1 MKLEGLRVVDLSQ
14 FLPGPHLSQIL
25 ADHGADV
32 IKVEPPGGDPGRH
45 IGLAELGHT
54 VFFRNL
60 NRGKRSVCLDLKR
73 PAAREALLRL
83 VDRADVFL
91 EAFRPGVAARLG
103 FDYATLAARNPRLV
117 YCSLTAFGQHG
128 PYRDRPA
135 HDLTC
140 EAYAGIVSVNLGN
153 DDQPTMPPVP
163 VADFAAASMGLAGVL
178 MALYRREKTGR
189 GDRIDISMH
198 DSALA
203 WLPNA
208 LGTVFVEK
216 RPPVPKHERTWGGGA
231 FYRIY
236 RTRDGRHVV
245 LGGQEPKFVRN
256 LLEAWGRPDLVEPC
270 ERGPGPHQQAVV
282 DFLQQT
288 FLTRTRDEWVEWFRG
303 RDICFAPVKDLR
315 EAFDDEHALARGMH
329 LVDERGQ
336 EHVGLAIKYDAE
348 PGQPDFALAAVGAHT
363 AEVLGELGY
372 DEAAIAALSSDG
384 AR

>member
-1 MKLEGLRVVDLSQ
+1 MKLEGVRVVDLSQ
-14 FLPGPHLSQIL
+14 FLPGPHLSQVL
-25 ADHGADV
+25 ADNGADV

-45 IGLAELGHT
+45 IGLAERGHT

-83 VDRADVFL
+83 VDGADVFL

-103 FDYATLAARNPRLV
+103 FDYPTLAARNPRLV
-117 YCSLTAFGQHG
+117 YCSLTAFGQGG

-153 DDQPTMPPVP
+153 DDEPAMPPVP

-189 GDRIDISMH
+189 GDRIDVSMH
-198 DSALA
+198 DAALA

-208 LGTVFVEK
+208 LGTVFAEK

-236 RTRDGRHVV
+236 RTKDGRHVV

-288 FLTRTRDEWVEWFRG
+288 FLTRTRDEWAEWFRG

-315 EAFDDEHALARGMH
+315 EAFDDEHARARDMR
-329 LVDERGQ
+329 LVDPLGQ
-336 EHVGLAIKYDAE
+336 EHVGLPIKYDAE
-348 PGQPDFALAAVGAHT
+348 PGRPDFALAAVGAHT
-363 AEVLGELGY
+363 VEVLRELGY
-372 DEAAIAALSSDG
+372 DDAAIAAVSGDG

>member
-45 IGLAELGHT
+45 IGLAEQGHT

-103 FDYATLAARNPRLV
+103 FDYATLSARNPRLV

-216 RPPVPKHERTWGGGA
+216 RPPVPKHERTWGGL
-231 FYRIY
+231 RI
-236 RTRDGRHVV
+236 RAHHAGGR
-245 LGGQEPKFVRN
+245 L
-256 LLEAWGRPDLVEPC
+256 
-270 ERGPGPHQQAVV
+270 RGPSEGGGEGPRPHLPPQGPA
-282 DFLQQT
+282 
-288 FLTRTRDEWVEWFRG
+288 TR
-303 RDICFAPVKDLR
+303 
-315 EAFDDEHALARGMH
+315 
-329 LVDERGQ
+329 
-336 EHVGLAIKYDAE
+336 
-348 PGQPDFALAAVGAHT
+348 
-363 AEVLGELGY
+363 
-372 DEAAIAALSSDG
+372 G
-384 AR
+384 ARRPGTEIRPQPA